1 MIKFKDTHN
10 RISFGPFGKKK
21 KEEKKADGNDEK
33 YLQGNLPIP
42 AAYEYYK
49 GLSKRIISIDS
60 EIDSELDSLRPV
72 KQIIRWN
79 IEDMGKLKEEREPIY
94 ILFHSYGGD
103 ADICTAIIDAIQT
116 STTPIVGINLGVAYS
131 AAAYIFISCPTR
143 YMFERA
149 SLLFHQGSAEFSG
162 TFDVIMAA
170 MEQYQAKVGK
180 LSDIIKKFTKFPEEE
195 IEESITGE
203 WYIYA
208 EEAIEKGAADY
219 IIRNIEDV
227 FSK

>member
-1 MIKFKDTHN
+1 MIKFKNTH
-10 RISFGPFGKKK
+10 GKIKFNFFKK
-21 KEEKKADGNDEK
+21 KEEKKSDGVEEK

-49 GLSKRIISIDS
+49 GLSQRIICIDS

-79 IEDMGKLKEEREPIY
+79 LEDSGKPANKREPIY
-94 ILFHSYGGD
+94 ILIHSYGGD
-103 ADICTAIIDAIQT
+103 ADICTAIIDAIQA
-116 STTPIVGINLGVAYS
+116 STTPVVGVNLGVAYS
-131 AAAYIFISCPTR
+131 AAAYIYISCPTR
-143 YMFERA
+143 YMMERS

-162 TFDVIMAA
+162 TFDVIIAS
-170 MEQYQAKVGK
+170 MEQYQAKVKK
-180 LSDIIKKFTKFPEEE
+180 LEGIIKEFTKFPEEE
-195 IEESITGE
+195 ISESIQGE

-219 IIRNIEDV
+219 IVKNIEDV
-227 FSK
+227 FKR